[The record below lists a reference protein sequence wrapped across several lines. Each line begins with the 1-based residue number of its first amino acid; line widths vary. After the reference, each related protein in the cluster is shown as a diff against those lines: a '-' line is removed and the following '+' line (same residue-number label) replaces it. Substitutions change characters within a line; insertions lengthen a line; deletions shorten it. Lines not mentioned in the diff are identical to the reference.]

1 MFLDAEAVTEEK
13 DGEEVKYL
21 SATNATGVGG
31 AGKRARLTG
40 RMNEKI
46 TQDGGLLIGS
56 DNIIASLRS
65 TGLSMVTIDT
75 DKGEDMPDN
84 VKPLTDPSR
93 KPPPEG
99 RLVHY
104 DEEIEQAKEVR
115 TETTN
120 TIKTALQD
128 VAEGKE
134 MDVEKVQE
142 AGGVIS
148 ESILR
153 NVDAMVSLT
162 RIKKHDPYT
171 AMHCMNVCT
180 LVTAMAM
187 HDGTDPGMLPRS
199 PPPCSCTMWAKRVSR
214 WRFSI
219 SRGALSR
226 TSCRRCANM
235 PPIAVILC
243 AKTARSAR
251 NRSRSP
257 SSTMR

>member
-21 SATNATGVGG
+21 SVTNATGFGS

-56 DNIIASLRS
+56 DNIVVSLRS
-65 TGLSMVTIDT
+65 MGLSMVTIDT

-93 KPPPEG
+93 SRRPKIAWSTTTKRLSRPWKSAPRPPTPS
-99 RLVHY
+99 RRH
-104 DEEIEQAKEVR
+104 
-115 TETTN
+115 
-120 TIKTALQD
+120 LQD

-148 ESILR
+148 EQYP
-153 NVDAMVSLT
+153 AQ
-162 RIKKHDPYT
+162 
-171 AMHCMNVCT
+171 
-180 LVTAMAM
+180 
-187 HDGTDPGMLPRS
+187 
-199 PPPCSCTMWAKRVSR
+199 
-214 WRFSI
+214 
-219 SRGALSR
+219 
-226 TSCRRCANM
+226 CRRDGQLDPNQ
-235 PPIAVILC
+235 
-243 AKTARSAR
+243 KTRPLHRDALHECLHLGYGHGDV
-251 NRSRSP
+251 
-257 SSTMR
+257 

>member
-1 MFLDAEAVTEEK
+1 MKKLISIKDLQFGMFLDAEAVIEEK

-21 SATNATGVGG
+21 AATNANSVGS

-46 TQDGGLLIGS
+46 TQDGGLLIGN
-56 DNIIASLRS
+56 DNIIVSLRS
-65 TGLSMVTIDT
+65 MGLSMVTIDT

-93 KPPPEG
+93 NPPPEG
-99 RLVHY
+99 HLVHY

-134 MDVEKVQE
+134 MDVEKVQV

-148 ESILR
+148 ESTLR

-162 RIKKHDPYT
+162 RIP
-171 AMHCMNVCT
+171 
-180 LVTAMAM
+180 
-187 HDGTDPGMLPRS
+187 
-199 PPPCSCTMWAKRVSR
+199 
-214 WRFSI
+214 SI
-219 SRGALSR
+219 RA
-226 TSCRRCANM
+226 
-235 PPIAVILC
+235 
-243 AKTARSAR
+243 
-251 NRSRSP
+251 NRSWRC
-257 SSTMR
+257 

>member
-1 MFLDAEAVTEEK
+1 MKKLISIKDLQFGMFLDAEAVTEEK
-13 DGEEVKYL
+13 DGEEVRYL

-56 DNIIASLRS
+56 DIIIASLRS

-142 AGGVIS
+142 AGGVIL

-162 RIKKHDPYT
+162 LSKNTTPTPRCT
-171 AMHCMNVCT
+171 A
-180 LVTAMAM
+180 
-187 HDGTDPGMLPRS
+187 
-199 PPPCSCTMWAKRVSR
+199 
-214 WRFSI
+214 
-219 SRGALSR
+219 
-226 TSCRRCANM
+226 
-235 PPIAVILC
+235 
-243 AKTARSAR
+243 
-251 NRSRSP
+251 
-257 SSTMR
+257 